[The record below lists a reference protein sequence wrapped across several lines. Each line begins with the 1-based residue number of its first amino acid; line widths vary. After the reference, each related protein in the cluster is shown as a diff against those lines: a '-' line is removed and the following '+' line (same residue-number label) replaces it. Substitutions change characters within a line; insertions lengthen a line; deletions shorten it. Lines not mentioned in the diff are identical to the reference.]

1 MEPTLAVIDDV
12 NRDDIR
18 FLDER
23 LYEFNMEAS
32 GHRDGRE
39 LAMFL
44 RNDAG
49 RIMAGLYGWTWGGT
63 CFIDKLWI
71 HKTWRGHGLGMRL
84 MQTAETEARARGAT
98 QMVLGTHSFQAPDFY
113 VKLGFERVAVI
124 DEYPKGFQD
133 IFLRKKLSPPAG
145 DRRPA

>member
-1 MEPTLAVIDDV
+1 MEQALTIVDDV
-12 NRDDIR
+12 DRDDVR

-32 GHRDGRE
+32 GCRDGRE
-39 LAMFL
+39 LGIFL
-44 RNDAG
+44 RTDAG

-71 HKTWRGHGLGMRL
+71 DKRWRRRGLGTRL
-84 MQTAETEARARGAT
+84 MQTVEAAAKARGAT
-98 QMVLGTHSFQAPDFY
+98 QMVVGTHSFQAPDFY
-113 VKLGFERVAVI
+113 ARLGFERVAVI

-133 IFLRKKLSPPAG
+133 IFLRKRLSPQTT
-145 DRRPA
+145 DRRSR